1 MKVFVV
7 QFPLL
12 GPDPIYSIHSWVE
25 KPFRSSASVCCAFQ
39 DLNDIFFNL
48 ESGVI
53 AVAQQAYIATN
64 PNLTNAV
71 SAASGVLLIAHD
83 APALALH
90 KSCSWTFTREKS
102 KGSHITSG
110 GRICIVGHQSTIG
123 LGSWRRGCSEDA
135 FVLAALVMH
144 CRPNSTVHGQ

>member
-83 APALALH
+83 GPALALQCTKAVLGH
-90 KSCSWTFTREKS
+90 SLVRRVRAVISRL
-102 KGSHITSG
+102 
-110 GRICIVGHQSTIG
+110 VG
-123 LGSWRRGCSEDA
+123 EY
-135 FVLAALVMH
+135 V
-144 CRPNSTVHGQ
+144 